1 MADSQ
6 EETVNSHIIA
16 LLIRF
21 THTLYQM
28 YTFHTVLSKQAYGI
42 MFEQHFN
49 LVMLHHTLLHNL
61 GSAEIRFADN
71 QINLGSQS
79 GKVNSFLA
87 GSISTPYNSYRFLA
101 VEETVTSGTSA
112 DTHSR
117 IFLFIL
123 QPQILRSGTCSNNQ
137 RFSLNHLFVINR
149 NFVRCFSKIGCGS
162 NSITQIC
169 TKTFGLLPQV
179 FH

>member
-6 EETVNSHIIA
+6 EETVNGHIITFF
-16 LLIRF
+16 IRF
-21 THTLYQM
+21 THTMYQM
-28 YTFHTVLSKQAYGI
+28 HPFHTVLSKQAYGI
-42 MFEQHFN
+42 MFEQNFN

-79 GKVNSFLA
+79 GKVNGFFA

-101 VEETVTSGTSA
+101 VEETITSGTSA
-112 DTHSR
+112 DTHPR

-123 QPQILRSGTCSNNQ
+123 QSQILRSGTRSNNQ
-137 RFSLNHLFVINR
+137 RFSLNHLFVINC
-149 NFVRCFSKIGCGS
+149 NLVRCFSKIGGS
-162 NSITQIC
+162 SDSITQIC